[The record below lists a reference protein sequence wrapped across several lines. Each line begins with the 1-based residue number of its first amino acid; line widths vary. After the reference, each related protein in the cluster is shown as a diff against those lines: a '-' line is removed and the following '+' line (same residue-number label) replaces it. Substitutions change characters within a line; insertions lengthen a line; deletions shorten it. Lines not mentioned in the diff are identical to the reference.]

1 LIFTFFYY
9 FVNLIFL
16 FNFAL
21 QFKLIWSIKIKKKNI
36 KEIKVMAHVKVMTYD
51 FRLNLIE
58 EMRMKKNR
66 NELIC

>member
-1 LIFTFFYY
+1 
-9 FVNLIFL
+9 LIFL

-51 FRLNLIE
+51 FGLNLIE
-58 EMRMKKNR
+58 EMRMKKIEMN
-66 NELIC
+66 

>member
-1 LIFTFFYY
+1 
-9 FVNLIFL
+9 LIFL

>member
-1 LIFTFFYY
+1 
-9 FVNLIFL
+9 
-16 FNFAL
+16 
-21 QFKLIWSIKIKKKNI
+21 
-36 KEIKVMAHVKVMTYD
+36 MAHVKVMTYD